1 MTNEIA
7 SELFSI
13 AKAFAG
19 GGMVS
24 IMRGVDRSKPDF
36 KVISNLA
43 NLFAKEGHEVWILA
57 NVHFKSKEYEVVFG
71 KLTGTKY
78 ERKCPDL
85 MIDGEFYEYEGFVKP
100 WNIKKVS
107 RMFTHG
113 LKQSDRLII
122 NNTKGCSD
130 RYLRRQI
137 ADRLNINMA
146 IAEVWVYEKGKKRL
160 IFKEGIFY
168 KDNREV

>member
-1 MTNEIA
+1 MTNNIA

-13 AKAFAG
+13 TKAFAG

-24 IMRGVDRSKPDF
+24 TMRGVDKSKPDF
-36 KVISNLA
+36 KIISNLA

-85 MIDGEFYEYEGFVKP
+85 LIDGVFYEYEGFEKP
-100 WNIKKVS
+100 WNRRKIKNMLAHGFLQSS
-107 RMFTHG
+107 RIIIDNTKG
-113 LKQSDRLII
+113 ASDRLIRKSI
-122 NNTKGCSD
+122 MA
-130 RYLRRQI
+130 RLRI
-137 ADRLNINMA
+137 GTNIN
-146 IAEVWVYEKGKKRL
+146 EVWLYEKGYKRL
-160 IFKEGIFY
+160 FFYNGIFL
-168 KDNREV
+168 

>member
-1 MTNEIA
+1 MTNNIA

-13 AKAFAG
+13 TKAFAG

-24 IMRGVDRSKPDF
+24 TMRGVDKSKPDF
-36 KVISNLA
+36 KIISNLA

-71 KLTGTKY
+71 KRTGTKY

-122 NNTKGCSD
+122 IFFEEAAVISIKYRIFATKFEKEC
-130 RYLRRQI
+130 
-137 ADRLNINMA
+137 
-146 IAEVWVYEKGKKRL
+146 VWQC
-160 IFKEGIFY
+160 FSFTPSFP
-168 KDNREV
+168 N